1 MQQFIKSTPHSTRPF
16 LMCAAVLDQTCSTKL
31 VFIYSQILPGR
42 QSQLAKRWRGSVGFQ
57 TSCPKVAVWIFESNE
72 ISRPASHHTVA
83 TNKVARIQAWNCAVM
98 ERLGKLKPCVNRI
111 MLRTEFSGA
120 HTAEQAVLAAAELS
134 SGVKPQVSC
143 LSCADWSS
151 SSQEA
156 ATLNHP
162 ETCRFSD
169 IMSLAPDELRK
180 KLTEH
185 VAEEVGSLVHIQMRY
200 CFERFHGA

>member
-1 MQQFIKSTPHSTRPF
+1 M
-16 LMCAAVLDQTCSTKL
+16 
-31 VFIYSQILPGR
+31 LPDR

-72 ISRPASHHTVA
+72 ILRPASHHTVA
-83 TNKVARIQAWNCAVM
+83 TNKVVRIQAWNFTVM
-98 ERLGKLKPCVNRI
+98 EKLGKLKPCATRI

-169 IMSLAPDELRK
+169 IMSPSPEELRK
-180 KLTEH
+180 KLTEQ
-185 VAEEVGSLVHIQMRY
+185 VVEEAGSLVQMQMRY
-200 CFERFHGA
+200 RFERFPWCLISGKTYG